1 MRGQLSLRH
10 PQLAQNDEALDAGS
24 SEGAQQAAAAGK
36 PTVEA
41 NAATPATM
49 ATIARVD
56 SPAAP
61 PSAQQ

>member
-1 MRGQLSLRH
+1 MLVHTG
-10 PQLAQNDEALDAGS
+10 
-24 SEGAQQAAAAGK
+24 GAQQAAAAGK